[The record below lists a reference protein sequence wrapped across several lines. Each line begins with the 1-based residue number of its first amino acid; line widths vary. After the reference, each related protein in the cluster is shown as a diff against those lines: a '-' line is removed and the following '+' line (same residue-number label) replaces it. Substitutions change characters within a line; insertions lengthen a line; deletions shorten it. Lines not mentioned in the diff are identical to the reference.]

1 MKNLPNFLVGVVSSL
16 GVAVISGCSSDS
28 SSNTVPAGTPLEGVW
43 HSVDDGFLIIEEDSI
58 QQVDDIS
65 YLNCSSVKFGSLYTA
80 NGDSLI
86 LENKAAK
93 FNHYSISGSELT
105 VAGDGNYAAVYR
117 VYTQDL
123 PEACDGTELEGRWQR
138 TSSGTTILLEYNAG
152 RTGFYYD
159 IPTLDCLPAARLNY
173 FAQYNEVVGIGRHY
187 EMRGDYRLENG
198 NFVIDWFEAE
208 LSDGEVIDVDR
219 TDIYSSAEG
228 NITPLCGNNMLTTTV
243 EVDLTFN
250 ELPTQLSSYLDQSQ
264 DDKLIWSV
272 AIIFDV
278 DSSGDISTGDMQ
290 FTMDRESSKNRFQSN
305 WDVLGGTLGYIQ
317 RKGVSSTSRSDIAD
331 LVVSVNGNVMKLI
344 ARASDFEQI
353 SQITSQTPIQ
363 VVSYI
368 NYDDYSQSD
377 RYPDEIDGFSNT
389 GDNALLEDMVGD
401 AAISQDWSVTPILD
415 IVSIEVT
422 FGGE

>member
-173 FAQYNEVVGIGRHY
+173 FAQYNEVVDIGRHY

-250 ELPTQLSSYLDQSQ
+250 ELPTQLSSYLDQSH